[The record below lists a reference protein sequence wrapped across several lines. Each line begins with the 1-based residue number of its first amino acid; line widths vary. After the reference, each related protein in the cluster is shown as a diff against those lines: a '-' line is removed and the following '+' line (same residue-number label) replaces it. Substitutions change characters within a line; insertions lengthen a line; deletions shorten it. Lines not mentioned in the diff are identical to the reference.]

1 MKSNKNPYTLM
12 FGKLP
17 KQAIPRLGDKM
28 KIVQQFTDTE
38 YSEQLYIITGVRGS
52 GKTVFMTD
60 VSKEISQEKNWIVIE
75 LNPEANL
82 MEDLASK
89 LSSENELAELFRKS
103 KINLSFFGFGLEING
118 TAPITNIETAI
129 TKMLETLKKHNK
141 RLLVTI
147 DEVTGSKNMRE
158 FASAFQI
165 LIRKELPI
173 FLLMTGLFENVEE
186 LQNKKNMTFLLR
198 APKIILAPLN
208 ISRMADSYEKSLGIE
223 RERALEMA
231 RITKGYSFAFQ
242 VLGYFC
248 WEDDADNNSALKMFK
263 QYLEENSYEKIWS
276 ELSPKD
282 KEIAI
287 GIARSSSKK
296 VSDIR
301 ENLGITNN
309 QFNPYKNRLIKK
321 GLIGDDFGIA
331 EFTLPLFQDFILE
344 KVGYQ
349 IRI

>member
-1 MKSNKNPYTLM
+1 
-12 FGKLP
+12 
-17 KQAIPRLGDKM
+17 
-28 KIVQQFTDTE
+28 
-38 YSEQLYIITGVRGS
+38 
-52 GKTVFMTD
+52 
-60 VSKEISQEKNWIVIE
+60 
-75 LNPEANL
+75 
-82 MEDLASK
+82 
-89 LSSENELAELFRKS
+89 
-103 KINLSFFGFGLEING
+103 
-118 TAPITNIETAI
+118 
-129 TKMLETLKKHNK
+129 
-141 RLLVTI
+141 
-147 DEVTGSKNMRE
+147 
-158 FASAFQI
+158 
-165 LIRKELPI
+165 
-173 FLLMTGLFENVEE
+173 
-186 LQNKKNMTFLLR
+186 
-198 APKIILAPLN
+198 
-208 ISRMADSYEKSLGIE
+208 
-223 RERALEMA
+223 
-231 RITKGYSFAFQ
+231 
-242 VLGYFC
+242 
-248 WEDDADNNSALKMFK
+248 MFK